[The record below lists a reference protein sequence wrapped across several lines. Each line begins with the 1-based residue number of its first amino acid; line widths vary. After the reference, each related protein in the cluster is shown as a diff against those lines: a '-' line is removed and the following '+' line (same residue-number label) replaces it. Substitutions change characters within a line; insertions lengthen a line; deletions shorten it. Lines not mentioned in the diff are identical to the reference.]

1 MQEVRALKSFP
12 GIRFAF
18 LFFAILSIIIAVGC
32 GGGTVQ
38 PAPNPPP
45 TDPAPTLS
53 FAAAPTTI
61 VSGSSSTLS
70 WTTTNATSL
79 TIDNGVGAQ
88 QNIAAG
94 SVSVSPTSTT
104 TYTATASGAN
114 NHSVTQQVTVTVTP
128 PTTPGPAP
136 TLTFAAAPATIDSG
150 SSSTLSWTT
159 TNATSLTIDN
169 GVGAQQNVAT
179 GSIAVTPTVTTTYT
193 ATATSADN
201 QTVTQM
207 AVVTVNAPGPT
218 ASPLQHIIVVIMQNR
233 SFDQLFGVYPGTN
246 GNTVEGIRPG
256 IPGFTQVDKA
266 GKTISPFLQTNP
278 VSPLLPESRTA
289 YLGEIDG
296 GLMDKYAAF
305 DGDVGLGYFDN
316 TVPGIATLWG
326 YADQFALADHYFSS
340 VIAEAPTNQLY
351 MVAAQDNNNTKTI
364 DPAFGPCNQ
373 QGTPSPAL
381 TFTNA
386 ADQLTAKG
394 FTWGVFQ
401 QSFGICSDSSSVH
414 NPFQYFTSTEAST
427 QDYVKFAGLLKS
439 GNVPAV
445 SFIIP
450 SGSEDLHPG
459 NNKPLSVGIG
469 FIDALVHEVQASPI
483 WNTTAIIV
491 TFDTAGGWYDHV
503 PPPQLDA
510 QGLGPRVPTLVI
522 SPFAKKGYV
531 SHVQMDHVSILKL
544 IQWNWKL
551 GSLNPRN
558 DLSGDMLD
566 MFQF

>member
-1 MQEVRALKSFP
+1 MKSFA
-12 GIRFAF
+12 GIRFDF
-18 LFFAILSIIIAVGC
+18 LFFAVLSIIIAGC

-38 PAPNPPP
+38 PAPAPPA
-45 TDPAPTLS
+45 DPAPTVT

-61 VSGSSSTLS
+61 ASGSSSTLS

-88 QNIAAG
+88 QNVAAG

-114 NHSVTQQVTVTVTP
+114 NRSVTQQVTVTVTVP
-128 PTTPGPAP
+128 ATPGPAP
-136 TLTFAAAPATIDSG
+136 TLTFTAAPAAINSG
-150 SSSTLSWTT
+150 GSSTLSWTT

-169 GVGAQQNVAT
+169 GLGSQSNVAT

-266 GKTISPFLQTNP
+266 GKTISPFVQTNP
-278 VSPLLPESRTA
+278 VSPLLPEGRNA
-289 YLGEIDG
+289 YLRVMDG
-296 GLMDKYAAF
+296 GLMDKYAF
-305 DGDVGLGYFDN
+305 YNGDVAMGHFDS
-316 TVPGIATLWG
+316 TVPGISTLWS

-351 MVAAQDNNNTKTI
+351 MVAASDNNVLTSI
-364 DPAFGPCNQ
+364 QPGFGPCQ
-373 QGTPSPAL
+373 TSVAKAPPY
-381 TFTNA
+381 TFKNV
-386 ADQLTAKG
+386 ADELSEKG
-394 FTWGVFQ
+394 FALGVFQ
-401 QSFGICSDSSSVH
+401 QSFAFCGDSSPLH
-414 NPFQYFTSTEAST
+414 NAFQYFTTTHTLT
-427 QDYVKFAGLLKS
+427 QDYSQFASILNS
-439 GNVPAV
+439 GKVPEV
-445 SFIIP
+445 SIIIP

-459 NNKPLSVGIG
+459 NNKPLSVGIE
-469 FIDALVHEVQASPI
+469 FIDDLVHEVQASPI
-483 WNTTAIIV
+483 WSTTAIVV

-503 PPPQLDA
+503 PPPPLDA
-510 QGLGPRVPTLVI
+510 QGLGSRVPTLVI

-551 GSLNPRN
+551 DSLNPRN